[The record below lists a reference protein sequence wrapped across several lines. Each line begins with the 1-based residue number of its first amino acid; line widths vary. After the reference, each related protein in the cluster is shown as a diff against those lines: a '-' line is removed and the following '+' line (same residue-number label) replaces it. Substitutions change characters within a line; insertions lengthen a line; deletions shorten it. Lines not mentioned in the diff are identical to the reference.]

1 VKKLNGKVAVIT
13 GGAGVIGQAAA
24 KVFLKEGAKVLLVDL
39 QEELLKNQIEK
50 IGSDSLAYAVADVTQ
65 PEQVEHYVKK
75 AVSLFGGIDI
85 FLNNAGIEGTVS
97 PISDYPIEDFDK
109 VMAVN
114 VRGVWLG
121 IKYVMPEMIK
131 RDGGSIVITSSDKG
145 VAAYAEISAYVASKH
160 AIIGIMRVAALE
172 GAPFN
177 VRVNTV
183 NPGPVE
189 GRMMQS
195 VEDSFAPIID
205 EPVKDLIL
213 RNIPL
218 GRYAEGKDVASMM
231 LFLAS
236 HESRFCTGGTYAVDG
251 GITLSY

>member
-1 VKKLNGKVAVIT
+1 MKRLNGKVAVIT
-13 GGAGVIGQAAA
+13 GGAGAIGRAAA
-24 KVFLKEGAKVLLVDL
+24 KMFLKEGAKVLLVDL
-39 QEELLKNQIEK
+39 QEDLLKSQLES
-50 IGSDSLAYAVADVTQ
+50 IGSNSLAYAVADVSQ

-75 AVSLFGGIDI
+75 AVGLFGGIDI
-85 FLNNAGIEGTVS
+85 FLNNAGIEGQVS
-97 PISDYPIEDFDK
+97 SITDYPIEDFDR

-121 IKYVMPEMIK
+121 IKYVMPEIIK
-131 RDGGSIVITSSDKG
+131 RDGGSIVITCSDKG
-145 VAAYAEISAYVASKH
+145 VAGYAGISAYVASKH
-160 AIIGIMRVAALE
+160 AVIGIMRVAALE

-177 VRVNTV
+177 IRVNTV

-195 VEDSFAPIID
+195 IEDSFAPIID
-205 EPVKDLIL
+205 EPVKELIL

-218 GRYAEGKDVASMM
+218 GRYAKAKEVASMM

-236 HESRFCTGGTYAVDG
+236 DESRFCTGGVFTVDG
-251 GITLSY
+251 GITIS